1 MRNRMMGLFAALA
14 MTFTTVGVSVTPT
27 VAQAQSYRNG
37 HHSYDRDRGR
47 RYVPPRHGYREYRKH
62 RGHRAYRHH
71 DRRHWD
77 RRHYRSPRYYRNG
90 PPRAYYAP
98 RYRNPYRW

>member
-27 VAQAQSYRNG
+27 AAQAQSYRSG
-37 HHSYDRDRGR
+37 HHGYDRDRGR
-47 RYVPPRHGYREYRKH
+47 RYVPPRHAYRDYRKH

-77 RRHYRSPRYYRNG
+77 RKHYRGSRYYRNG

-98 RYRNPYRW
+98 RYRTPYRW